1 MQHDLGIYWISSHF
15 VTYSWKMLEIISSYV
30 GSLLID
36 QEIIRSLSVQTTKI
50 KNTNYYSLVMS
61 LILLNIKLLSKT
73 IGIQ

>member
-1 MQHDLGIYWISSHF
+1 
-15 VTYSWKMLEIISSYV
+15 MLEIISSYV